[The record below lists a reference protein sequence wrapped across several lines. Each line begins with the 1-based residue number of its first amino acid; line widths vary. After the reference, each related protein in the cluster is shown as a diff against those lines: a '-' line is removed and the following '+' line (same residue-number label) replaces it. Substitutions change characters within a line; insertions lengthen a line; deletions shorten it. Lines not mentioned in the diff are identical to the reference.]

1 MATIANDPLKERLL
15 GKGLWADFV
24 RMRHDVCESEG
35 LSSAKAA
42 AKVLEQIDPDAIA
55 LLNGRGRP
63 MKNGKKSLELKM
75 RNCANKQSDATT
87 VADTRRANRDAK
99 VVAKVDSAKSDD
111 CEYEITKETFAGK
124 SCSNIAS
131 ILWAYSKHRVKDISP
146 ADAPSE
152 LAWNLLLDMRQSPS
166 FKADMMGKMA
176 VQWAK
181 QSDRSE
187 GADWEGKSQYD
198 DLEAISIANGGVV

>member
-1 MATIANDPLKERLL
+1 MATVANDPLKERLL
-15 GKGLWADFV
+15 SKGLWADFV
-24 RMRHDVCESEG
+24 RMRHDLCASEG
-35 LSSAKAA
+35 LSSAKS
-42 AKVLEQIDPDAIA
+42 AKRVLEQIDPDAVE

-63 MKNGKKSLELKM
+63 MKNGKKAELRQKAKGTTLADV
-75 RNCANKQSDATT
+75 RLANK
-87 VADTRRANRDAK
+87 DAK
-99 VVAKVDSAKSDD
+99 VVAKAEVAKSQSDD
-111 CEYEITKETFAGK
+111 YVITKDTFAGK
-124 SCSNIAS
+124 SCSNIAA

-152 LAWNLLLDMRQSPS
+152 LAWNLLIDMRQSPS

-181 QSDRSE
+181 QSERSE

-198 DLEAISIANGGVV
+198 DLEAISIANGGGVS